1 MFQDFPIGIG
11 LIVLVVGLGVW
22 LLFRGDETRFM

>member
-22 LLFRGDETRFM
+22 LMVRGDETRFM